1 MFTWGYFALSFCSS
15 ARSIVACSC
24 REGGGGIFS
33 AESSTFFSSI
43 FSLTQTWHVKLQKG
57 KDWSMTS
64 VVNKSRVI
72 LTDFKMKDK
81 AFKRLVLRAST
92 RFLQS
97 FPLKYPF
104 QKLKVFSCNTASN
117 VGPSLYTRIKINN
130 LFFYFFKNMK
140 NKHALTLIQGC
151 FKETVW

>member
-43 FSLTQTWHVKLQKG
+43 FSLTQTWHVKLQQG
-57 KDWSMTS
+57 KVWSMTS

-81 AFKRLVLRAST
+81 AFKRLGLRAST

-104 QKLKVFSCNTASN
+104 QKLKVFSCNTGSKMRRLDCAHMASKLSASPN
-117 VGPSLYTRIKINN
+117 SFCEINKSHGLLYSI
-130 LFFYFFKNMK
+130 
-140 NKHALTLIQGC
+140 
-151 FKETVW
+151 